1 MPKVTESSKWQSW
14 EANLGPQA
22 QSPHSTLTFTVKRA
36 HDFVFSGPTR
46 LRKGRWALMRA
57 PGGKKSAFVEPRL
70 ARQCAGPDVATSQT
84 GQAPGNNTSVCKPLW
99 LELDV
104 LPLSSSEFKP
114 SVTWSMACH
123 VTEQF
128 LFPGAFVGSSRD
140 ALVNMAVFSGVKNQ
154 PLQSPHL
161 LLSVNQNSDQGLPPT
176 HPFELFQVEPKGE
189 I

>member
-1 MPKVTESSKWQSW
+1 
-14 EANLGPQA
+14 
-22 QSPHSTLTFTVKRA
+22 
-36 HDFVFSGPTR
+36 
-46 LRKGRWALMRA
+46 
-57 PGGKKSAFVEPRL
+57 
-70 ARQCAGPDVATSQT
+70 
-84 GQAPGNNTSVCKPLW
+84 
-99 LELDV
+99 
-104 LPLSSSEFKP
+104 
-114 SVTWSMACH
+114 MACH

-161 LLSVNQNSDQGLPPT
+161 LLSVNQNSDQGLPPPPT